1 MTVPCLCLREM
12 RSASNSVSLTWDTK
26 DTNPHH
32 KGFHRPWDMR
42 HKDKL
47 TCCLRTLTHGQRYE
61 EVVREE
67 PREEAH
73 SETLK
78 AIVSVIQRVRTLQL
92 NVTEKQHSLVS
103 IFFKAGVWIM
113 RFNCC
118 FSLKHWLWLYD
129 CVCAR
134 ACCIPLCG
142 IVRQAIC
149 PFYKMSCIHGDSCL
163 QQIPFLGSFF

>member
-1 MTVPCLCLREM
+1 
-12 RSASNSVSLTWDTK
+12 
-26 DTNPHH
+26 
-32 KGFHRPWDMR
+32 MR

-103 IFFKAGVWIM
+103 IFFKAGV
-113 RFNCC
+113 
-118 FSLKHWLWLYD
+118 
-129 CVCAR
+129 
-134 ACCIPLCG
+134 
-142 IVRQAIC
+142 
-149 PFYKMSCIHGDSCL
+149 
-163 QQIPFLGSFF
+163 